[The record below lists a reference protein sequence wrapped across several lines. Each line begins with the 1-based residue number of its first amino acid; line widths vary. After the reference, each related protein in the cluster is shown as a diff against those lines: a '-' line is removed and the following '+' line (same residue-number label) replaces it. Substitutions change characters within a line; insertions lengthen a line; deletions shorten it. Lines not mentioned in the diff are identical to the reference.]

1 MSALK
6 DYSFEIADVARDRE
20 RILGLWRE
28 GLSHEGRPEA
38 KFDWYYGRNPAG
50 APLVVYLCHGEA
62 RRAVGTAST
71 GRRELQAMG
80 EPVTAGLLLD
90 FVVEAAH
97 RTMFPAMALQRE
109 MKRVADE
116 TFGTIYG
123 FPNRNSEAAI
133 RRQGFERVGMRVR
146 HVLVLRTSGYLAR
159 RMPAAMASL
168 AGPVADTALLA
179 VRAVRGPRIPG
190 LETAWVARPDARF
203 DDLWHRCAGLTEV
216 MGVRDAAFLAWRLAD
231 FPFGR
236 HEFFTLSSARA
247 GRLEAYAACREVNGS
262 LHVSD
267 FLADPADSRLLAAL
281 WGELGREAR
290 SRGCASLSVEFFGD
304 ERVAASLAAAGF
316 RARSERPFYVS
327 RASPLAHKRWYVT
340 AADEDA

>member
-50 APLVVYLCHGEA
+50 APLVVYLCHGESH
-62 RRAVGTAST
+62 RAVGTAST
-71 GRRELQAMG
+71 GRRELVALG

-109 MKRVADE
+109 MKRVADG

-133 RRQGFERVGMRVR
+133 RRQGFECVGKRVR
-146 HVLVLRTSGYLAR
+146 HVLVLRSAGYLAR
-159 RMPAAMASL
+159 RIPRAFAAL
-168 AGPVADTALLA
+168 AGPLADTALVAHRALRAPRRDGLA
-179 VRAVRGPRIPG
+179 V
-190 LETAWVARPDARF
+190 AWAARPDARF
-203 DDLWHRCAGLTEV
+203 DDLWGRCTGLAEV
-216 MGVRDAAFLAWRLAD
+216 IGVRNAAYLAWRLAD

-236 HEFFTLSSARA
+236 HEFFTLVSAA
-247 GRLEAYAACREVNGS
+247 SGRLEAYAACRNVGDS
-262 LHVSD
+262 LHVND
-267 FLADPADSRLLAAL
+267 FLADPGEPGRLPAL
-281 WGELGREAR
+281 WHALAKEAR
-290 SRGCASLSVEFFGD
+290 ARGYASLSVEFCGD